1 MRRRSASLVR
11 LLIVLIF
18 PLVFPLSSILPAAPS
33 GPENFPAI
41 DLNDP
46 AALQEATRILAE
58 EVQLAA
64 RPQTYVIV
72 DLVGL
77 AVVIKA
83 RGAELHRF
91 PIERWSGIRLAEAST
106 VFRLKAR
113 PPVTRRKIDP
123 ADTSELPPIS
133 LDDMPTDF
141 TLTFIPSFSLSIH
154 PSASDDFWRWL
165 RFTARE
171 WWSWVK
177 VWSRRLATGVESP
190 TRPVLRLTLTP
201 PHAQS
206 LAWTVTEGMP
216 FLIRRTSPPPP

>member
-11 LLIVLIF
+11 LLIVL
-18 PLVFPLSSILPAAPS
+18 VFPLWSILLATAS
-33 GPENFPAI
+33 GPENFLPL

-46 AALQEATRILAE
+46 TALQEATRILAE

-91 PIERWSGIRLAEAST
+91 PIQHWSGLRLAEAST

-123 ADTSELPPIS
+123 ADTNDLPPIS

-165 RFTARE
+165 RFTVRE
-171 WWSWVK
+171 WWSWLK
-177 VWSRRLATGVESP
+177 VWSRRLATGMESP

-201 PHAQS
+201 HHAQS